1 MSAAAGPGA
10 ASPSV
15 RWWASL
21 LPRTIALVAGVVLA
35 LGALVVLRLTDED
48 RRDALA
54 DARRAEQVAEQALRD
69 LARDLVG
76 DGRALATAL
85 VESADARTRAWLEEE
100 PLSLYRDRTRPDR
113 VDVDALRRA
122 LTARVRARGRDATEH
137 VAIVAERMESSAT
150 ARIDRVLDDLAREDD
165 ARARASAS
173 ERRSRLSARLALLL
187 AGLALLLG
195 FSLWR
200 AVLRPAARLR
210 SAVARMAGG
219 DLSTPVGEVAS
230 RRDEIGALARD
241 VDAMRD
247 DLRRSRE
254 GLEQEVARKTADLAR
269 TLAERTAALA
279 ELGATRDR
287 LVQAAKMASLGTLAG
302 GLAHE
307 FNNLLGGIRN
317 CVESARAEN
326 RDPSVG
332 EDLDVVDRTA
342 ARGLRL
348 VKSLLDVA
356 RPGARALER
365 VDLTGLVDDVLRAS
379 APAAQRDHVVLRRE
393 VVPVPAVLGDA
404 AQLHQVVLNLVTNA
418 LQAVDE
424 GETVVVAL
432 RPDGD
437 RVLLE
442 VRDEG
447 PGVDPA
453 LRDRI
458 FEPFFSGREGGTG
471 LGLFVSYGI
480 VERHGGTLEVG
491 DAPEGGA
498 RFSMRLPRAPEGS
511 GPPFA

>member
-1 MSAAAGPGA
+1 M
-10 ASPSV
+10 
-15 RWWASL
+15 
-21 LPRTIALVAGVVLA
+21 
-35 LGALVVLRLTDED
+35 
-48 RRDALA
+48 
-54 DARRAEQVAEQALRD
+54 
-69 LARDLVG
+69 
-76 DGRALATAL
+76 
-85 VESADARTRAWLEEE
+85 
-100 PLSLYRDRTRPDR
+100 
-113 VDVDALRRA
+113 
-122 LTARVRARGRDATEH
+122 
-137 VAIVAERMESSAT
+137 
-150 ARIDRVLDDLAREDD
+150 
-165 ARARASAS
+165 
-173 ERRSRLSARLALLL
+173 
-187 AGLALLLG
+187 
-195 FSLWR
+195 
-200 AVLRPAARLR
+200 
-210 SAVARMAGG
+210 
-219 DLSTPVGEVAS
+219 
-230 RRDEIGALARD
+230 
-241 VDAMRD
+241 
-247 DLRRSRE
+247 
-254 GLEQEVARKTADLAR
+254 
-269 TLAERTAALA
+269 
-279 ELGATRDR
+279 
-287 LVQAAKMASLGTLAG
+287 
-302 GLAHE
+302 
-307 FNNLLGGIRN
+307 
-317 CVESARAEN
+317 
-326 RDPSVG
+326 
-332 EDLDVVDRTA
+332 
-342 ARGLRL
+342 
-348 VKSLLDVA
+348 A

-393 VVPVPAVLGDA
+393 VAPVPAVLGDA